1 MVKAKMC
8 GIYCIRNGDKFYVG
22 QSIDIV
28 RRFKEH
34 QADLKNG
41 KHRNVRL
48 TNSYNLHGIEA
59 FSFEIIEIV
68 NLAGL
73 SVDDG
78 IFVLDELEQKWMD
91 ILNSYNSGY
100 NCTPKS
106 GGSCLGVKHTPEF
119 CAAITARQLGKSLS
133 PEHLAKLT
141 KFVQSEE
148 HRAATSKRHKGK
160 VTPEATKLK
169 MSLAAKGVPKSK
181 EATAKSVASRL
192 GMKQSAESIEHQKSV
207 VNGLRH
213 NRNGYYKAKDCNRYY
228 AAIMVDRKK
237 INLGGFATAEEAH
250 QAYLDAIALY
260 FPELSS

>member
-1 MVKAKMC
+1 MAKAKMC

-22 QSIDIV
+22 QSIDIGV
-28 RRFKEH
+28 RLDRHRSE
-34 QADLKNG
+34 LRRG

-48 TNSYNLHGIEA
+48 TNSYNLHGVEA
-59 FSFEIIEIV
+59 FSFEIIEVV

-73 SVDDG
+73 SIADG
-78 IFVLDELEQKWMD
+78 VFVLDELEQKWMD
-91 ILNSYNSGY
+91 ILDSYHSGY

-106 GGSCLGVKHTPEF
+106 GGSCLGVKHAPEF
-119 CAAITARQLGKSLS
+119 CAAISARKLGKPLS

-141 KFVQSEE
+141 KFVQSDD
-148 HRAATSKRHKGK
+148 HRAAISKRHKGK
-160 VTPEATKLK
+160 ITPEETKLK

-192 GMKQSAESIEHQKSV
+192 GMKQSAESIERQKSV

-250 QAYLDAIALY
+250 QAYLDAIDLY